1 MRPERTPRPMP
12 IPTAARL
19 ACAALLVCAAAL
31 AGCAQG
37 SPLHNRYNNFRAYYN
52 TYYNASRALEQGER
66 SLQTSA
72 AALDRSRLVDVFPA
86 ARATAGGRDSPF
98 QKAIDKS
105 AELLR
110 SRPTSRW
117 ADNAL
122 LVIGKAYY
130 YQGNV
135 VGAEQKFRETLAVA
149 DGDRRLTDEA
159 RFWLGRT
166 LAAAGRPDEAASVLT
181 EDLEGSTRFWRPRLR
196 LALGTLYARA
206 GRYDDAVQ
214 ALEAGAADVSDADLA
229 ARGLILLGQV
239 HELAGRPAEAAAA
252 FERAH
257 RRRPAYEL
265 AFAAELNEAL
275 ARSAA
280 GQHDDALGVL
290 RRMRRDDK
298 HFAHRAEIELA
309 LARVLAGAGRRA
321 EAQERF
327 RAVLYDQALGGAAL
341 RGEAH
346 YRLGEF
352 YRDVLRNYVR
362 ASAHFDTAATSLRGP
377 AEARDARLARGA
389 IAQPTRTAATFN
401 AFARVATRLAEV
413 DSLLALGALP
423 EDAFRERIAAIE
435 ARRRAQFEEEQRRQA
450 RLRDA
455 QAFGEAAGGL
465 RTGFDGGARPTEAGT
480 GSAAASQE
488 AGYLGFRSPTSVQ
501 AGLVAFQAV
510 WGDRPLAPNWRR
522 RAAISAGAVASG
534 FGAGI
539 TQDQFLSRPSG
550 VGPRPLDLSPIPR
563 TPAALEAMRL
573 ERAGLRYELANA
585 LFLSLGRADSAA
597 TLYAQVLDEAP
608 EAPVAARARF
618 ALAELEWAAGDTARA
633 AERYRTLLARDVPP
647 ELASAARF
655 RLGLPEP
662 VAETEDAMAERAYEA
677 ARRRWL
683 GGDPGGAVRELL
695 VLAETGSARVAPR
708 AALAAAVA
716 AAEWIRQGARDIH
729 APLPDTLLSPALA
742 GGDPVTLRALLA
754 RVEAQHAGT
763 PYARQALAHR
773 QALPPAPS
781 PPEAEGPVAETLAA
795 EAPPIAA
802 APAANP
808 ATPSPPVADPAPD
821 EAAERRRRLLEAER
835 VVFDPPPGD
844 TPAADGGEEEPVDRS
859 ADLSPEQV
867 AAAPEG
873 TFGLRGTAPLAAMY
887 GGYTWRVQAIPS
899 ALAADALLRTYLRR
913 GYRAALALEARPDG
927 LDLYLVLVG
936 QFATRADGL
945 AARPELPPEGQ
956 GAAAALVPLAGLT
969 LLEQTASPPRE

>member
-1 MRPERTPRPMP
+1 MLASP
-12 IPTAARL
+12 AARL
-19 ACAALLVCAAAL
+19 ACAGLLVCAAAL

-66 SLQTSA
+66 SLQTA
-72 AALDRSRLVDVFPA
+72 TTALDRSRLVDVFPV
-86 ARATAGGRDSPF
+86 ARATAAGRDNPF

-122 LVIGKAYY
+122 LVIGKAYF

-181 EDLEGSTRFWRPRLR
+181 EDLDGSTRFWRPRLR
-196 LALGTLYARA
+196 LALGSLYARA
-206 GRYDDAVQ
+206 GRYDDAVE

-229 ARGLILLGQV
+229 ARGLVLLGQV

-257 RRRPAYEL
+257 RRKPSYEL
-265 AFAAELNEAL
+265 AFAAELSQGL
-275 ARSAA
+275 AHSAA
-280 GQHDDALGVL
+280 GQHDAALAVL

-309 LARVLAGAGRRA
+309 LARALAAAGRRA

-327 RAVLYDQALGGAAL
+327 RAVLYDQALGGNAL

-362 ASAHFDTAATSLRGP
+362 ASAHFDTAATSLRAPDG
-377 AEARDARLARGA
+377 RDARLARDA
-389 IAQPTRTAATFN
+389 IAQPTRTASTFN
-401 AFARVATRLAEV
+401 AFARAATRLAEV

-423 EDAFRERIAAIE
+423 EDAFRERIARIE
-435 ARRRAQFEEEQRRQA
+435 AARLAEFEEQQRRQA

-455 QAFGEAAGGL
+455 QAFGEGAAGL
-465 RTGFDGGARPTEAGT
+465 RGGMDGGRGGEAGT

-501 AGLVAFQAV
+501 AGLAAFQSV

-534 FGAGI
+534 VGAGL
-539 TQDQFLSRPSG
+539 TQGQFQNRPSG
-550 VGPRPLDLSPIPR
+550 VGPRPLDLSPVPR
-563 TPAALEAMRL
+563 TPAALEALRA

-597 TLYAQVLDEAP
+597 ALYAQVLAETPD
-608 EAPVAARARF
+608 APVAPRALF

-633 AERYRTLLARDVPP
+633 AARYRTLLARDVPP
-647 ELASAARF
+647 ELAAAARL
-655 RLGLPEP
+655 RLGEPEP
-662 VAETEDAMAERAYEA
+662 DAETGDAQAERAYEA
-677 ARRRWL
+677 ARQRWL
-683 GGDPGGAVRELL
+683 AGDPAGAVRDLL
-695 VLAETGSARVAPR
+695 ALSEAAPPRVAPR

-716 AAEWIRQGARDIH
+716 AAEWIRHDGRDLH
-729 APLPDTLLSPALA
+729 APLPDSLLPPALA

-773 QALPPAPS
+773 QALPPPPVAAAEHAAEGAAGVAPAEAV
-781 PPEAEGPVAETLAA
+781 PATEDAPEAPEP
-795 EAPPIAA
+795 AA
-802 APAANP
+802 APG
-808 ATPSPPVADPAPD
+808 TSPPAAMTPEDV
-821 EAAERRRRLLEAER
+821 AAERRRRLLEAER
-835 VVFDPPPGD
+835 VVFDPPPGAEP
-844 TPAADGGEEEPVDRS
+844 PAEQEET
-859 ADLSPEQV
+859 ADLAVADRSPEQI

-873 TFGLRGTAPLAAMY
+873 TFGLRGAAPLDASQ

-913 GYRAALALEARPDG
+913 GYRAALALETRTDG

-936 QFATRADGL
+936 QFGTRADGL
-945 AARPELPPEGQ
+945 AARPDLPPEGQ
-956 GAAAALVPLAGLT
+956 GTAAALVPLAPLQ
-969 LLEQTASPPRE
+969 LLESNAPPPRE